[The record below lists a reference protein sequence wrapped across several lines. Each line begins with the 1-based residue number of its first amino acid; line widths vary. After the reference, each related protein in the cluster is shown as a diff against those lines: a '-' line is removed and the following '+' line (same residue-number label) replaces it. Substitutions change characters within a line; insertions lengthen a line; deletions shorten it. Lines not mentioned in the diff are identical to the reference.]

1 MAKMSITKAFSKRLR
16 IEAASRRLRII
27 AEVVLG
33 TFIGDSQIVTDTA
46 SISDL
51 VAALLGKLFSD
62 AVGTTDQAIFVIGKG
77 AQDSVQITETTAFDV
92 SKPLTD
98 AYIAS
103 DIASV
108 GAGKVVSDSF
118 SMTDNQISS
127 IGKNPQDAILLAE
140 SQSFDVS
147 KAVSDIA
154 ITVEV
159 LGVTLSKTFTDSVS
173 MTDSVSS
180 LLLTLEEA
188 FDAGS
193 VTDTNTLTFGKQPI
207 DTTITSDSQVFAI
220 SKSLNDTVYV
230 TDDIGAEAT
239 IDDDQT
245 LQFQKRVINFASMTD
260 AVTLTTEYD
269 RSFSDSLSMTDS
281 IVVEAAYLRPQS
293 DSASV
298 SDNVSLIAEYA
309 RSVSDTASTQ
319 DNQASLVGKVE
330 SDTLG
335 IADSGVLLSQDYVDN
350 NLYFAD
356 DYVGEKRIF

>member
-33 TFIGDSQIVTDTA
+33 TFIGDNQIVTDSA
-46 SISDL
+46 SITDL
-51 VAALLGKLFSD
+51 FAALLSKLFSD
-62 AVGTTDQAIFVIGKG
+62 GVGTTDQAIFAIGKG
-77 AQDSVQITETTAFDV
+77 AQDTVSITETTAFDV
-92 SKPLTD
+92 NKPFSN
-98 AYIAS
+98 AYTAS
-103 DIASV
+103 DVASV
-108 GAGKVVSDSF
+108 GAGKVASDSF
-118 SMTDNQISS
+118 SITDAQIAN
-127 IGKNPQDAILLAE
+127 IGKNPQDTLLLSE

-147 KAVSDIA
+147 KAASDIA

-173 MTDSVSS
+173 MTDSVSA
-180 LLLTLEEA
+180 LLLTLEDA

-193 VTDTNTLTFGKQPI
+193 VTDTNTLTFGKAPQ
-207 DTTITSDSQVFAI
+207 DTAITADIQAFDITKGLS
-220 SKSLNDTVYV
+220 DTVYA
-230 TDDIGAEAT
+230 TDDFGGEST
-239 IDDDQT
+239 VDDEQT
-245 LQFQKRVINFASMTD
+245 MQFQKRLINFASMTD
-260 AVTLTTEYD
+260 AVTLTAEYD
-269 RSFSDSLSMTDS
+269 RSFSNLAAMTDS
-281 IVVEAAYLRPQS
+281 ILIEAAYSRPQS
-293 DSASV
+293 EAISAA
-298 SDNVSLIAEYA
+298 DNVSIIAEYA